1 MNKKE
6 LLEKINGDINEL
18 NQAYNNLY
26 HHKVYVIVNN
36 DSGIIEKY
44 YKTKR
49 GAISWISKHEDDSY
63 YDDYCQ
69 ALVYYHSNCDAYEVW
84 DYELINPS
92 NNKMFWYKVLYNH
105 LGNVCQGY
113 EWTLDNIKD
122 DAKKWNVSE
131 DIENYID
138 ETIKYMIEN
147 HSIIV
152 LEEEIE
158 EKKEIEET
166 ENIKDSEVI
175 EENNNNTQE
184 EKENNIQVKVKF
196 NEEKNGIELYFTDK
210 PDEEIRD
217 TLKSNGFRW
226 ARYNK
231 CWYCKDTEEKRNL
244 LRSLGWLNEENKTVE
259 VNNEAIDNVKYEE
272 IDINDI
278 ESYTID
284 KDISDR
290 ENNSV
295 MFRSQYTDHTKV
307 LQDLITRYQEKVLN
321 LLQDENITPG
331 IEYKIKS
338 KLQDF
343 KKKYTNAY
351 RDYLT
356 VKSNNPSW
364 AVTGRSGLNIN
375 KYNKGQNRINNKMF
389 ALNDI
394 EDNFNKFLDKEK
406 NKLTKVAN
414 NKYKEKLLNTNIDNV
429 EFKKVKVNIKLGA
442 VDNIFTDGEYRN
454 TREVQAYT
462 IDNRH
467 YIIKNWG
474 SWHIYNDKGQD
485 LWESKT
491 TDKLEIAKKQL
502 VKWLKEIQDKNIIA

>member
-6 LLEKINGDINEL
+6 LLEKINGDLNALNE
-18 NQAYNNLY
+18 AYDNLY
-26 HHKVYVIVNN
+26 HHKVYVVVNECSIVT
-36 DSGIIEKY
+36 Y

-49 GAISWISKHEDDSY
+49 GATNWIEKHQDDSY
-63 YDDYCQ
+63 YDEYFMD
-69 ALVYYHSNCDAYEVW
+69 LVYPNKNCEVIEVL
-84 DYELINPS
+84 DNELINPS

-105 LGNVCQGY
+105 LGKVCQGY
-113 EWTLDNIKD
+113 TWTLDNIKD

-131 DIENYID
+131 EIENYID

-152 LEEEIE
+152 LEEETE

-166 ENIKDSEVI
+166 ENIEDIEVI
-175 EENNNNTQE
+175 EE
-184 EKENNIQVKVKF
+184 KESNIQIEVRF
-196 NEEKNGIELYFTDK
+196 NEEKNGIELYFSDK
-210 PDEEIRD
+210 PDEEIRN

-231 CWYCKDTEEKRNL
+231 CWYCKDTEEKRRL
-244 LRSLGWLNEENKTVE
+244 LKSLGWFNEENKTVE
-259 VNNEAIDNVKYEE
+259 VNNETINNIEYEE
-272 IDINDI
+272 ININDI

-284 KDISDR
+284 KDLSDR

-307 LQDLITRYQEKVLN
+307 LQDLLQRYQEKVLN

-375 KYNKGQNRINNKMF
+375 KYNKGQNKVNNKMF

-414 NKYKEKLLNTNIDNV
+414 NKYKEELLNTDIDNV

-442 VDNIFTDGEYRN
+442 VDNVFDDGD
-454 TREVQAYT
+454 REVQAYT
-462 IDNRH
+462 IDNKH

-485 LWESKT
+485 LWNSKT
-491 TDKLEIAKKQL
+491 TDKLEVAKKQL
-502 VKWLKEIQDKNIIA
+502 VKWLKEIQNKNRIA

>member
-6 LLEKINGDINEL
+6 LLEKINSNVYEL
-18 NQAYNNLY
+18 EKAYNNLY
-26 HHKVYVIVNN
+26 HNKVYVVVDECSIVT
-36 DSGIIEKY
+36 Y

-49 GAISWISKHEDDSY
+49 GAMGWIEKHKDDSY
-63 YDDYCQ
+63 YDEYFMD
-69 ALVYYHSNCDAYEVW
+69 LVYPNKNCDAYEVLVT
-84 DYELINPS
+84 ELINPS
-92 NNKMFWYKVLYNH
+92 NNKMFWYNQLYDL

-113 EWTLDNIKD
+113 YWVLDNLVEE
-122 DAKKWNVSE
+122 AKKWNVTE
-131 DIENYID
+131 DILTYILD
-138 ETIKYMIEN
+138 TIEYMKSN
-147 HSIIV
+147 NSIIV
-152 LEEEIE
+152 LEE
-158 EKKEIEET
+158 KEDIQAIEET
-166 ENIKDSEVI
+166 TEEKNNDDVVISEEKNKPV
-175 EENNNNTQE
+175 E
-184 EKENNIQVKVKF
+184 EKENNIQVEVRF
-196 NEEKNGIELYFTDK
+196 NEEKNGIELYFSNK
-210 PDEEIRD
+210 PDEEIRNI
-217 TLKSNGFRW
+217 LKSNGFRW

-231 CWYCKDTEEKRNL
+231 CWYCKDTEEKRDL

-259 VNNEAIDNVKYEE
+259 VNNETINNIEYEE

-295 MFRSQYTDHTKV
+295 MFRSQYTDHTKI
-307 LQDLITRYQEKVLN
+307 LQDLLQRYQEKVLN
-321 LLQDENITPG
+321 LLQDENITPAM
-331 IEYKIKS
+331 EYKIKS

-351 RDYLT
+351 KDYLT

-375 KYNKGQNRINNKMF
+375 KYNKGQNRVNNKMF
-389 ALNDI
+389 VLNDI
-394 EDNFNKFLDKEK
+394 ENNFQKFLDKEK
-406 NKLTKVAN
+406 NKLTKIAN
-414 NKYKEKLLNTNIDNV
+414 NKYKEDLLNTDIDNV

-442 VDNIFTDGEYRN
+442 VDNVFDDGEYRN
-454 TREVQAYT
+454 TKEVQAYT

-485 LWESKT
+485 LWNSKT
-491 TDKLEIAKKQL
+491 TDKLEVAKKQL
-502 VKWLKEIQDKNIIA
+502 VKWLKEIQNKNRIA

>member
-6 LLEKINGDINEL
+6 LLEKINSNVYEL
-18 NQAYNNLY
+18 EKAYNNLY
-26 HHKVYVIVNN
+26 HNKVYVVVNDTIN
-36 DSGIIEKY
+36 AY

-49 GAISWISKHEDDSY
+49 GALNWVNKHKDDSY
-63 YDDYCQ
+63 YDEYFMD
-69 ALVYYHSNCDAYEVW
+69 LVYPNKGCEVYEVW
-84 DYELINPS
+84 INELINPS

-113 EWTLDNIKD
+113 TWTLDNIKD

-152 LEEEIE
+152 LEDETE
-158 EKKEIEET
+158 EKNDTEET

-175 EENNNNTQE
+175 EE
-184 EKENNIQVKVKF
+184 KENIQVEVRF
-196 NEEKNGIELYFTDK
+196 NEEKNGIELYFSNK

-231 CWYCKDTEEKRNL
+231 CWYCKDTEEKRRL
-244 LRSLGWLNEENKTVE
+244 LKSLGWFNEENKTVD
-259 VNNEAIDNVKYEE
+259 VNNKTINNIEYEE

-295 MFRSQYTDHTKV
+295 MFRSQYTDHTKI
-307 LQDLITRYQEKVLN
+307 LQDLLQRYQEKIIELLN
-321 LLQDENITPG
+321 DENITPG
-331 IEYKIKS
+331 MKYKIKS

-356 VKSNNPSW
+356 VKGQNPSW

-375 KYNKGQNRINNKMF
+375 KYNKGQDRVNNKMF
-389 ALNDI
+389 KLSEI
-394 EDNFNKFLDKEK
+394 EDNFNKFLSKQKRILDKIEK
-406 NKLTKVAN
+406 EEYQKQ
-414 NKYKEKLLNTNIDNV
+414 LLSIDIDNV
-429 EFKKVKVNIKLGA
+429 EFKKVKKKITLGA
-442 VDNIFTDGEYRN
+442 IDNIFNNEGK
-454 TREVQAYT
+454 EVTAYT
-462 IDNRH
+462 IDDKH

-474 SWHIYNDKGQD
+474 SWHIYNSIGQD
-485 LWESKT
+485 LWNSKT
-491 TDKLEIAKKQL
+491 TDKLEVAKKKLIQWTKQL
-502 VKWLKEIQDKNIIA
+502 QEKNKTA

>member
-6 LLEKINGDINEL
+6 LLEKINSNVYEL
-18 NQAYNNLY
+18 EKAYNNLY
-26 HHKVYVIVNN
+26 HNKVYVVVNDTIN
-36 DSGIIEKY
+36 AY

-49 GAISWISKHEDDSY
+49 GALNWVNKHKDDSY
-63 YDDYCQ
+63 YDEYFMD
-69 ALVYYHSNCDAYEVW
+69 LVYPNKGCEVYEVW
-84 DYELINPS
+84 INELINPS

-113 EWTLDNIKD
+113 TWTLDNIKD

-152 LEEEIE
+152 LEDETE
-158 EKKEIEET
+158 EKNDTEET

-175 EENNNNTQE
+175 EE
-184 EKENNIQVKVKF
+184 KENIQVEVRF
-196 NEEKNGIELYFTDK
+196 NEEKNGIELYFSNK

-231 CWYCKDTEEKRNL
+231 CWYCKDTEEKRRL
-244 LRSLGWLNEENKTVE
+244 LKSLGWFNEENKTVD
-259 VNNEAIDNVKYEE
+259 VNNKTINNIEYEE

-295 MFRSQYTDHTKV
+295 MFRSQYTNHTKV
-307 LQDLITRYQEKVLN
+307 LQDIITRYQEKIIELLN
-321 LLQDENITPG
+321 DENITPG
-331 IEYKIKS
+331 MKYKIKS

-351 RDYLT
+351 RDYLIT
-356 VKSNNPSW
+356 KGNNPSW

-375 KYNKGQNRINNKMF
+375 KYNKGQNKVNNKMF

-394 EDNFNKFLDKEK
+394 ENNFQKFLNKQK
-406 NKLTKVAN
+406 NELTKVAN
-414 NKYKEKLLNTNIDNV
+414 NKYKEELLNTDIDNV

-442 VDNIFTDGEYRN
+442 VDNVFDDGDK
-454 TREVQAYT
+454 EVQAYT

-485 LWESKT
+485 LWNSKT
-491 TDKLEIAKKQL
+491 TDKLEVAKKQL
-502 VKWLKEIQDKNIIA
+502 VKWLKEIQNKNKIA

>member
-6 LLEKINGDINEL
+6 LLEKINEDLNEL

-26 HHKVYVIVNN
+26 HNKVYVIV
-36 DSGIIEKY
+36 DECSIVTY

-49 GAISWISKHEDDSY
+49 GATNWIEKHKDDSY
-63 YDDYCQ
+63 YDEYFMD
-69 ALVYYHSNCDAYEVW
+69 LVYPNKSCEVYEVLGN
-84 DYELINPS
+84 ELINPS

-122 DAKKWNVSE
+122 DAKKWNVTE
-131 DIENYID
+131 EIENYID
-138 ETIKYMIEN
+138 ETIKYMLEN

-152 LEEEIE
+152 LEEETE
-158 EKKEIEET
+158 EKNDIKET

-175 EENNNNTQE
+175 EE
-184 EKENNIQVKVKF
+184 KENTIQVEVRF
-196 NEEKNGIELYFTDK
+196 NEEKNGIELYFSNK

-244 LRSLGWLNEENKTVE
+244 LRGLGWFNEENKTAE
-259 VNNEAIDNVKYEE
+259 VNNETINNIEYEE

-278 ESYTID
+278 DSYTID
-284 KDISDR
+284 KDLSDR

-307 LQDLITRYQEKVLN
+307 LQDLLQRYQEKVLN

-356 VKSNNPSW
+356 VKGNNPSW

-375 KYNKGQNRINNKMF
+375 KYNKGQNTVNNKMF

-394 EDNFNKFLDKEK
+394 ENNFQKFLDKEK

-414 NKYKEKLLNTNIDNV
+414 NKYKEELLNTDIDNV

-442 VDNIFTDGEYRN
+442 VDNVFDDGEYRN
-454 TREVQAYT
+454 TKEVQAYT

-485 LWESKT
+485 LWNSKT
-491 TDKLEIAKKQL
+491 TDKLEVAKKQL
-502 VKWLKEIQDKNIIA
+502 VKWLKEIQEKNRIA

>member
-6 LLEKINGDINEL
+6 LLEKINGDLNEL

-26 HHKVYVIVNN
+26 HNKVYVIVNN

-49 GAISWISKHEDDSY
+49 GATSWISRHENDSY

-69 ALVYYHSNCDAYEVW
+69 DLVYYHSNCDAYEVW
-84 DYELINPS
+84 TNELINPS

-113 EWTLDNIKD
+113 TWTLDNIKD
-122 DAKKWNVSE
+122 DAKRWNVTE
-131 DIENYID
+131 EIENYID
-138 ETIKYMIEN
+138 ETIKYMLEN

-152 LEEEIE
+152 LEEETE
-158 EKKEIEET
+158 EKNDTEET
-166 ENIKDSEVI
+166 ENIKDLEVI
-175 EENNNNTQE
+175 EENNDDIPE
-184 EKENNIQVKVKF
+184 EKENTIQVEVRF
-196 NEEKNGIELYFTDK
+196 NEEKNGIELYFSNK

-244 LRSLGWLNEENKTVE
+244 LKSLGWLNKENKTAE
-259 VNNEAIDNVKYEE
+259 VNNKTINNIEYEE

-278 ESYTID
+278 DSYTID
-284 KDISDR
+284 KDLSDR

-295 MFRSQYTDHTKV
+295 MFRSQYADHTKV
-307 LQDLITRYQEKVLN
+307 LQDLITRYQEKVIE

-375 KYNKGQNRINNKMF
+375 KYNKGQNRVNNKMF
-389 ALNDI
+389 KLSEI
-394 EDNFNKFLDKEK
+394 EDNFNKFLDKQRRIL
-406 NKLTKVAN
+406 NKIK
-414 NKYKEKLLNTNIDNV
+414 KEEYQKQLLSIDIDNV
-429 EFKKVKVNIKLGA
+429 EFKKVKKKITLGA
-442 VDNIFTDGEYRN
+442 IDNIFNNEGK
-454 TREVQAYT
+454 EVTAYT
-462 IDNRH
+462 IDDKH

-474 SWHIYNDKGQD
+474 SWHIYNYDGQD
-485 LWESKT
+485 LWNSKT
-491 TDKLEIAKKQL
+491 TDKLEVAKKKLIQWTKQL
-502 VKWLKEIQDKNIIA
+502 QEKNKTA

>member
-6 LLEKINGDINEL
+6 LLEKINSSVYEL
-18 NQAYNNLY
+18 EKAYNNLY
-26 HHKVYVIVNN
+26 HNKVYVVVNN
-36 DSGIIEKY
+36 TINAY

-49 GAISWISKHEDDSY
+49 GATSWISRHEDDSY
-63 YDDYCQ
+63 YDDYFMD
-69 ALVYYHSNCDAYEVW
+69 LVYPNRGCEVIEVL
-84 DYELINPS
+84 DNELIDPS
-92 NNKMFWYKVLYNH
+92 NNKMFWYNQLYNL
-105 LGNVCQGY
+105 LGKVCQGY
-113 EWTLDNIKD
+113 NWTLDNIKD
-122 DAKKWNVSE
+122 DAKKWNVTE
-131 DIENYID
+131 EIENYID

-158 EKKEIEET
+158 EKNEIEKT
-166 ENIKDSEVI
+166 ENIEVAEVI
-175 EENNNNTQE
+175 EENNAETPE

-196 NEEKNGIELYFTDK
+196 NEEKNGIELYFNNK

-217 TLKSNGFRW
+217 TLKANGFRW

-244 LRSLGWLNEENKTVE
+244 LKSLGWLNEENKTVE
-259 VNNEAIDNVKYEE
+259 VSNETINNIQYEE

-284 KDISDR
+284 KDLSDR

-295 MFRSQYTDHTKV
+295 MFRSQYTDHSKI
-307 LQDLITRYQEKVLN
+307 LQDLLQRYQEKVLN
-321 LLQDENITPG
+321 LLQDKNITPG

-356 VKSNNPSW
+356 VKGQNPSW

-375 KYNKGQNRINNKMF
+375 KYNKGQNRVNNKMF

-414 NKYKEKLLNTNIDNV
+414 NKYKEELLNTDIDNV

-442 VDNIFTDGEYRN
+442 VDNIFTDGD
-454 TREVQAYT
+454 REVQAYT

-474 SWHIYNDKGQD
+474 SWHIYNDIGQD
-485 LWESKT
+485 LWNSKT
-491 TDKLEIAKKQL
+491 TDKLEVAKKQL
-502 VKWLKEIQDKNIIA
+502 VKWLKEIQNKNKTA

>member
-6 LLEKINGDINEL
+6 LLEKINEDLNEL

-26 HHKVYVIVNN
+26 HNKVYVIVNN

-49 GAISWISKHEDDSY
+49 GATSWIEKHQDDSY
-63 YDDYCQ
+63 YDEYFMD
-69 ALVYYHSNCDAYEVW
+69 LVYPNKNCDAYEVW
-84 DYELINPS
+84 INELINPS

-122 DAKKWNVSE
+122 DAKKWNVTE
-131 DIENYID
+131 EIENYID

-152 LEEEIE
+152 LEEDEE
-158 EKKEIEET
+158 EKNDIEET

-175 EENNNNTQE
+175 EE
-184 EKENNIQVKVKF
+184 KESNIQVEVRF
-196 NEEKNGIELYFTDK
+196 NEEKNGIELYFSNK

-244 LRSLGWLNEENKTVE
+244 LKSLGWLNKENKTAE
-259 VNNEAIDNVKYEE
+259 VNNETINNIEYEE

-307 LQDLITRYQEKVLN
+307 LQDLITRYQEKVIE

-364 AVTGRSGLNIN
+364 TVTGRSGLNIN
-375 KYNKGQNRINNKMF
+375 KYNKGQNRVNNKIF
-389 ALNDI
+389 VLNDI
-394 EDNFNKFLDKEK
+394 ENNFQKFLDKEK

-414 NKYKEKLLNTNIDNV
+414 NKYKEELLNTDVDNV

-442 VDNIFTDGEYRN
+442 VDNVFDDGD
-454 TREVQAYT
+454 REVQAYT

-485 LWESKT
+485 LWNSKT
-491 TDKLEIAKKQL
+491 TDKLEVAKKQL
-502 VKWLKEIQDKNIIA
+502 VKWLKEIQEKNRIA

>member
-6 LLEKINGDINEL
+6 LLEKINEDLNEL

-26 HHKVYVIVNN
+26 HNRVYVIV
-36 DSGIIEKY
+36 DECSIVTY

-49 GAISWISKHEDDSY
+49 GATNWIEKHQDDSY
-63 YDDYCQ
+63 YDEYFMD
-69 ALVYYHSNCDAYEVW
+69 LVYPNKSCEVYEVLGN
-84 DYELINPS
+84 ELINPS

-122 DAKKWNVSE
+122 DAKKWNVTE
-131 DIENYID
+131 EIENYID
-138 ETIKYMIEN
+138 ETIKYMLEN

-152 LEEEIE
+152 LEEETE
-158 EKKEIEET
+158 EKNDIKET

-175 EENNNNTQE
+175 EE
-184 EKENNIQVKVKF
+184 KESNIQVEVRF
-196 NEEKNGIELYFTDK
+196 NEEKNGIELYFSNK

-231 CWYCKDTEEKRNL
+231 CWYCKDTEEKRDL
-244 LRSLGWLNEENKTVE
+244 LRSLGWLNEENKTAE
-259 VNNEAIDNVKYEE
+259 VNNKTINNIEYEE

-375 KYNKGQNRINNKMF
+375 KYNKGQNRVNNKMF
-389 ALNDI
+389 KLSEI
-394 EDNFNKFLDKEK
+394 EDNFNKFLSKQKRILDKIEK
-406 NKLTKVAN
+406 EEYQKQ
-414 NKYKEKLLNTNIDNV
+414 LLSIDIDNV
-429 EFKKVKVNIKLGA
+429 EFKKVKKKITLGA
-442 VDNIFTDGEYRN
+442 IDNIFNNEGK
-454 TREVQAYT
+454 EVTAYT
-462 IDNRH
+462 IDDKH

-474 SWHIYNDKGQD
+474 SWHIYNSIGQD
-485 LWESKT
+485 LWNSKT
-491 TDKLEIAKKQL
+491 TDKLEVAKKKLIQWTKQL
-502 VKWLKEIQDKNIIA
+502 QEKNKTA

>member
-6 LLEKINGDINEL
+6 LLEKINEDLNEL

-26 HHKVYVIVNN
+26 HNRVYVIV
-36 DSGIIEKY
+36 DECSIVTY

-49 GAISWISKHEDDSY
+49 GATNWIEKHQDDSY
-63 YDDYCQ
+63 YDEYFMD
-69 ALVYYHSNCDAYEVW
+69 LVYPNKSCEVYEVLGN
-84 DYELINPS
+84 ELINPS

-105 LGNVCQGY
+105 LGNVCQGH

-122 DAKKWNVSE
+122 DAKKWNVTE
-131 DIENYID
+131 EIENYID
-138 ETIKYMIEN
+138 ETIKYMLEN

-152 LEEEIE
+152 LEEETE
-158 EKKEIEET
+158 EKNDIKET

-175 EENNNNTQE
+175 EE
-184 EKENNIQVKVKF
+184 KESNIQVEVRF
-196 NEEKNGIELYFTDK
+196 NEEKNGIELYFSNK
-210 PDEEIRD
+210 PDEEIRN

-244 LRSLGWLNEENKTVE
+244 LKSLGWLNKENKTVE
-259 VNNEAIDNVKYEE
+259 VNNEAIDNIEYEE
-272 IDINDI
+272 ININDI
-278 ESYTID
+278 DSYTID
-284 KDISDR
+284 KDLSDR

-307 LQDLITRYQEKVLN
+307 LQDLITRYQEKVIE

-356 VKSNNPSW
+356 VKGNNPSW
-364 AVTGRSGLNIN
+364 TVTGRSGLNIN
-375 KYNKGQNRINNKMF
+375 KYNKGQNRVNNKMF
-389 ALNDI
+389 KLSEI
-394 EDNFNKFLDKEK
+394 EDNFNKFLSKQKRILDKIEK
-406 NKLTKVAN
+406 EEYQKQ
-414 NKYKEKLLNTNIDNV
+414 LLSIDIDNV
-429 EFKKVKVNIKLGA
+429 EFKKVKKKITLGA
-442 VDNIFTDGEYRN
+442 IDNIFNNEGK
-454 TREVQAYT
+454 EVTAYT
-462 IDNRH
+462 IDDKH

-474 SWHIYNDKGQD
+474 SWHIYNSIGQD
-485 LWESKT
+485 LWNSKT
-491 TDKLEIAKKQL
+491 TDKLEVAKKKLIQWTKQL
-502 VKWLKEIQDKNIIA
+502 QEKNKTA

>member
-6 LLEKINGDINEL
+6 LLEKINSNVYEL
-18 NQAYNNLY
+18 EKAYNNLY
-26 HHKVYVIVNN
+26 HNKVYVVVDECSIVT
-36 DSGIIEKY
+36 Y

-49 GAISWISKHEDDSY
+49 GAMGWIEKHQDDSY
-63 YDDYCQ
+63 YDEYFMD
-69 ALVYYHSNCDAYEVW
+69 LVYPNKSCEVYEVL
-84 DYELINPS
+84 DNELINPS

-113 EWTLDNIKD
+113 EWTLDNVRD

-131 DIENYID
+131 DILEYINT
-138 ETIKYMIEN
+138 TIDYMIEN

-152 LEEEIE
+152 LEEETE
-158 EKKEIEET
+158 EKNDTEET

-175 EENNNNTQE
+175 EENNDDTTE
-184 EKENNIQVKVKF
+184 EKENTIQVEVRF
-196 NEEKNGIELYFTDK
+196 NEEKNGIELYFSNK

-231 CWYCKDTEEKRNL
+231 CWYVKDSEEKRNL

-259 VNNEAIDNVKYEE
+259 VSNETINNIEYEE

-284 KDISDR
+284 KNLSDR

-307 LQDLITRYQEKVLN
+307 LQDLLQRYQEKVIE
-321 LLQDENITPG
+321 LLTDENITPG
-331 IEYKIKS
+331 MEYKIKS

-375 KYNKGQNRINNKMF
+375 KYNKGQNRVNNKMF

-394 EDNFNKFLDKEK
+394 ENNFQKFLNKQK
-406 NKLTKVAN
+406 NELTKVAN
-414 NKYKEKLLNTNIDNV
+414 NKYKEDLLNTDIDNV

-442 VDNIFTDGEYRN
+442 VDNVFDDGEYRN
-454 TREVQAYT
+454 TKEVQAYT

-485 LWESKT
+485 LWNSKT
-491 TDKLEIAKKQL
+491 TDKLEVAKKQL
-502 VKWLKEIQDKNIIA
+502 VKWLKEIQNKNRIA